1 MPAIDLFA
9 GGGGLQNDPL
19 GFSIRYIEKSPMT
32 FNAARNTAAPN
43 LPIPGAR
50 ATAAQLCAKYQVSRA
65 TWWRW
70 SKTPGFPAPIRF
82 GRSVRWEPES
92 VETFLLSQEA

>member
-1 MPAIDLFA
+1 MAQIATRSTDV
-9 GGGGLQNDPL
+9 
-19 GFSIRYIEKSPMT
+19 
-32 FNAARNTAAPN
+32 PN

-82 GRSVRWEPES
+82 GRSVRWEPDS
-92 VETFLLSQEA
+92 VESFLLSQET

>member
-1 MPAIDLFA
+1 MAQTAISNI
-9 GGGGLQNDPL
+9 G
-19 GFSIRYIEKSPMT
+19 SPS
-32 FNAARNTAAPN
+32 

-50 ATAAQLCAKYQVSRA
+50 ATAAQLCAKYQVSRS

-82 GRSVRWEPES
+82 GRSVRWEPDS
-92 VETFLLSQEA
+92 VESFLRSQEA

>member
-1 MPAIDLFA
+1 MA
-9 GGGGLQNDPL
+9 Q
-19 GFSIRYIEKSPMT
+19 T
-32 FNAARNTAAPN
+32 AARSTDVPN

-70 SKTPGFPAPIRF
+70 SKTPGFPEPIRF
-82 GRSVRWEPES
+82 GRSVRWEPET
-92 VETFLLSQEA
+92 VDAFLTRQEA

>member
-1 MPAIDLFA
+1 MAQTA
-9 GGGGLQNDPL
+9 SRNDVV
-19 GFSIRYIEKSPMT
+19 ST
-32 FNAARNTAAPN
+32 

-70 SKTPGFPAPIRF
+70 SKTPGFPEPIRF
-82 GRSVRWEPES
+82 GRSVRWDPEP
-92 VETFLLSQEA
+92 VEAFLTRREA

>member
-1 MPAIDLFA
+1 MAQTAI
-9 GGGGLQNDPL
+9 
-19 GFSIRYIEKSPMT
+19 S
-32 FNAARNTAAPN
+32 NTDAPS

-50 ATAAQLCAKYQVSRA
+50 ATAAQLCAKYQVSRS

-70 SKTPGFPAPIRF
+70 SKTPGFPEPIRF

-92 VETFLLSQEA
+92 VESFLRNQEA

>member
-1 MPAIDLFA
+1 MA
-9 GGGGLQNDPL
+9 QNA
-19 GFSIRYIEKSPMT
+19 SR
-32 FNAARNTAAPN
+32 NADTCN
-43 LPIPGAR
+43 LPVPGAR

-70 SKTPGFPAPIRF
+70 SKAPGFPEPIRF

-92 VETFLLSQEA
+92 VEAFLTRQEA

>member
-1 MPAIDLFA
+1 
-9 GGGGLQNDPL
+9 
-19 GFSIRYIEKSPMT
+19 MT
-32 FNAARNTAAPN
+32 SNVARSTEASN

-70 SKTPGFPAPIRF
+70 SKTPQFPEPIRF
-82 GRSVRWEPES
+82 GRSVRWH
-92 VETFLLSQEA
+92 VEAVEAFLTRQEA

>member
-1 MPAIDLFA
+1 MAQTA
-9 GGGGLQNDPL
+9 T
-19 GFSIRYIEKSPMT
+19 S
-32 FNAARNTAAPN
+32 NADTPR
-43 LPIPGAR
+43 LPIPGTR
-50 ATAAQLCAKYQVSRA
+50 ATAAQLCAKYQVSRS

-92 VETFLLSQEA
+92 VESFLRSQEA

>member
-1 MPAIDLFA
+1 MIRR
-9 GGGGLQNDPL
+9 
-19 GFSIRYIEKSPMT
+19 SIPSVFPRMEKSTMAQT
-32 FNAARNTAAPN
+32 AISNTDAPS

-50 ATAAQLCAKYQVSRA
+50 ATAAQLCAKYQVSRS

-70 SKTPGFPAPIRF
+70 SKTPGFPEPIRF

-92 VETFLLSQEA
+92 VDSFLRNQEA

>member
-1 MPAIDLFA
+1 MAQTAI
-9 GGGGLQNDPL
+9 
-19 GFSIRYIEKSPMT
+19 S
-32 FNAARNTAAPN
+32 NTDVIS

-50 ATAAQLCAKYQVSRA
+50 ATAAQLCAKYQVSRS

-70 SKTPGFPAPIRF
+70 SKTPGFPEPIRF

-92 VETFLLSQEA
+92 VESFLRSQEA